1 MTTRKVLLID
11 ADSEVY
17 AAAAAAEAR
26 RVVALVEFPPS
37 LEDGSVRPPQLQ
49 GPFTNVKESTA
60 ALPAGGKATLFRS
73 LEVAT
78 EEGAQL
84 LLDARLRRV
93 VAQAEERYGPMDV
106 ELYLTGSVNFR
117 HLLDHT
123 YKANRSAVQKPHWH
137 GRLRNHIQDKH
148 GARVTQTWEADDE
161 IGIRA
166 TELGDRAVICS
177 VDKDLRQLPGH
188 HIILGKGHLHITPRG
203 GLMRLYCQILA
214 GDATDN
220 VRGCW
225 QVGME
230 GAFTYL
236 HTCLTEAGD
245 SDTAPVGL
253 TTMESVLW
261 DAVVAKYQ
269 QALDKYGSE
278 KCRFIDARGAAL
290 HTAQMV
296 YLLRERPE
304 GQIPPRWNPP
314 DVES

>member
-1 MTTRKVLLID
+1 MATRKVLLID

-17 AAAAAAEAR
+17 AAASVAESR
-26 RVVALVEFPPS
+26 RVVALAELPVR
-37 LEDGSVRPPQLQ
+37 EDGSVPPPGLW
-49 GPFTNVKESTA
+49 GPYNNVKECTM
-60 ALPAGGKATLFRS
+60 ALPEGAKATMFRS

-93 VAQAEERYGPMDV
+93 IAQAEEKHGPMDV
-106 ELYLTGSVNFR
+106 ELYLSGKVNYR

-123 YKANRSAVQKPHWH
+123 YKGNRDAVQKPHWH
-137 GRLRNHIQDKH
+137 GRLRNYIQDKY
-148 GARVTQTWEADDE
+148 GARVTKTWEADDE
-161 IGIRA
+161 VGIRA

-177 VDKDLRQLPGH
+177 VDKDLRQVPGQ
-188 HIILGKGHLHITPRG
+188 HIVLGKAHLTITPRG
-203 GLMRLYCQILA
+203 GLMRLYTQILA

-220 VRGCW
+220 VPGCW
-225 QVGME
+225 QVGPE
-230 GAFTYL
+230 RAFTYL
-236 HTCLTEAGD
+236 HQCLEDAKHPESLEA
-245 SDTAPVGL
+245 
-253 TTMESVLW
+253 MEAVLW

-269 QALDKYGSE
+269 ATLDKYGTE

-296 YLLRERPE
+296 YILRERPE
-304 GQIPPRWNPP
+304 GQIPPRWTPP